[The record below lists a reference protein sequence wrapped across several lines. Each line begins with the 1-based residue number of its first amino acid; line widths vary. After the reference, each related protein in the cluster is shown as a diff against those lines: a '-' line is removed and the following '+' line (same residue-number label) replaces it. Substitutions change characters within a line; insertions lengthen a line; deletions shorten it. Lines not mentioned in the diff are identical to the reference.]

1 MINGVGRCVCGV
13 FINRYSPFKVEAE
26 ILKQKEAKRGL
37 SSKSEAQDKAI
48 SIVRL
53 R

>member
-1 MINGVGRCVCGV
+1 MHQMISSLLIKS
-13 FINRYSPFKVEAE
+13 FSWKVEAE
-26 ILKQKEAKRGL
+26 VMRQQEAKRGS

-48 SIVRL
+48 SIIRL